1 MIHDAELEMDDPVA
15 YDMVLEHILHVQR
28 GYDMMGG
35 LAGPGATGERRWHYA
50 IVNSSRSNEVG
61 SHWGLSLWD
70 GQRRPDRITFV
81 DPYAEPHRFM
91 GAKRAAQALGLKV
104 RLIGAGHQTCGW
116 RCGYIC
122 LWWALWIGNRGEAP
136 QRGLPGVLPKMQGS
150 FPSLCQ
156 SILREGRRDGHGPSK
171 NTEGSIVE
179 VQDGVN
185 GPTSAPI
192 GTDSA
197 ASHASGSRADPPG
210 VSSHSE
216 PSGNFVSLDFQA
228 VACEVRPP
236 PKRTIAEANELASIY
251 IPPPPATATPQ
262 QLHSMHYPVPPP
274 KRRRLDPTG
283 STGGVIRQSSEKD
296 NISIY
301 GSTQGLLHPCGDPAL
316 EAVNKGPDRS
326 GIG

>member
-1 MIHDAELEMDDPVA
+1 
-15 YDMVLEHILHVQR
+15 
-28 GYDMMGG
+28 
-35 LAGPGATGERRWHYA
+35 
-50 IVNSSRSNEVG
+50 
-61 SHWGLSLWD
+61 
-70 GQRRPDRITFV
+70 
-81 DPYAEPHRFM
+81 
-91 GAKRAAQALGLKV
+91 
-104 RLIGAGHQTCGW
+104 
-116 RCGYIC
+116 
-122 LWWALWIGNRGEAP
+122 
-136 QRGLPGVLPKMQGS
+136 MQGS

-171 NTEGSIVE
+171 NNEGSIVE

-296 NISIY
+296 NRAIY